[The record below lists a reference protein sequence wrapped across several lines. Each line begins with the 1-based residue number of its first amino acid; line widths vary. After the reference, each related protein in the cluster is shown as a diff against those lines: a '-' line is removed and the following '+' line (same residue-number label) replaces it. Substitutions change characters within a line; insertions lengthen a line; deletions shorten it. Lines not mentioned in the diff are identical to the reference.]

1 MSSVMCIYNCG
12 WLIDRLIQRSV
23 LSGLKEKEEEN
34 NIQARSENWTNSEKA
49 CKRKCSL

>member
-12 WLIDRLIQRSV
+12 WLIDQLIHRSV

-34 NIQARSENWTNSEKA
+34 NIQARSENWTKSEKA
-49 CKRKCSL
+49 FKHKHSL